1 MEQLGKVLIQARE
14 QMGLTVDDVS
24 QITKI
29 RSKYIRALESGN
41 VYEIPGRVYA
51 LGFLKSYCEVLDLNY
66 RELQEYFNA
75 NYQEKDDIF
84 KSMSTAAAVQ
94 QPVRQA
100 GISSKRV
107 VIFALLGACIL
118 LGGVYFFVNGRGKE
132 AEQPPVVPPVAS
144 RQEEVKQPNQTNPA
158 NTTNP
163 TNPSRPTKQPENTQ
177 TPVQPTTPSVD
188 WASLTLALDY
198 TDWQLPGFVP
208 APQDGIEVKVEAT
221 GNCWTRVTID
231 DGDSSDETLHAG
243 DIRTYQGVEK
253 IEIKWGN
260 AGLVKVTV
268 NGILQEQETIGAA
281 GQVVT
286 KEFLAD
292 E

>member
-1 MEQLGKVLIQARE
+1 MQQLGQVLTQARE
-14 QMGLTVDDVS
+14 QMGLTIEDVS

-75 NYQEKDDIF
+75 NYQEQDEFAKH
-84 KSMSTAAAVQ
+84 MATAVTVQ
-94 QPVRQA
+94 QPSRQT
-100 GISSKRV
+100 GISSRRV
-107 VIFALLGACIL
+107 VVFALVGACIL
-118 LGGVYFFVNGRGKE
+118 LGGVYFFVNSHGKE
-132 AEQPPVVPPVAS
+132 TEQPPIVPPIANQ
-144 RQEEVKQPNQTNPA
+144 QEEQRQPVKPV
-158 NTTNP
+158 
-163 TNPSRPTKQPENTQ
+163 
-177 TPVQPTTPSVD
+177 TPKVNWT
-188 WASLTLALDY
+188 AFTLVPDF
-198 TDWQLPGFVP
+198 TGFDMPGLVP
-208 APQDGIEVKVEAT
+208 GAEYDGIEVMVEAT

-231 DGDSSDETLHAG
+231 DGDSSDETLQAG
-243 DIRTYQGVEK
+243 DIRTYQGTEK

-268 NGILQEQETIGAA
+268 NGVLQTPEEIGAA

-286 KEFLAD
+286 KEFLAK
-292 E
+292 

>member
-1 MEQLGKVLIQARE
+1 MQQLGNVLTQARE
-14 QMGLTVDDVS
+14 QMGLTIDDIS

-51 LGFLKSYCEVLDLNY
+51 LGFLKSYCEVLNLNY

-75 NYQEKDDIF
+75 NYQEKDEF
-84 KSMSTAAAVQ
+84 AKHMATAAAVQ
-94 QPVRQA
+94 QPVRQT

-107 VIFALLGACIL
+107 VVFALLGACIL
-118 LGGVYFFVNGRGKE
+118 LGGVYFFVNSRGKE
-132 AEQPPVVPPVAS
+132 AEQPPVVPPIAS
-144 RQEEVKQPNQTNPA
+144 QQEETNRPGQSSQNNQN
-158 NTTNP
+158 NQSNK
-163 TNPSRPTKQPENTQ
+163 NHE
-177 TPVQPTTPSVD
+177 PVEPTTKNLAWSQ
-188 WASLTLALDY
+188 LTLAPDF
-198 TDWQLPGFVP
+198 TSFEMPGFT
-208 APQDGIEVKVEAT
+208 AAKAYDGIEVMVEAT

-243 DIRTYQGVEK
+243 DIRTYQGIEK

-268 NGILQEQETIGAA
+268 NGVLQRPEEIGAA

-286 KEFLAD
+286 KEFLA

>member
-1 MEQLGKVLIQARE
+1 MQQLGNILTQARE
-14 QMGLTVDDVS
+14 QMGLTIEDVS

-75 NYQEKDDIF
+75 NYQEKDEF
-84 KSMSTAAAVQ
+84 AKHMATAAAVQ
-94 QPVRQA
+94 QPTRQT
-100 GISSKRV
+100 GISSRRV
-107 VIFALLGACIL
+107 VVFALLGACIL
-118 LGGVYFFVNGRGKE
+118 LGGVYFFVNSRGKE
-132 AEQPPVVPPVAS
+132 AEQPPVVPPVAN
-144 RQEEVKQPNQTNPA
+144 RQEESNLPNQNEEQ
-158 NTTNP
+158 
-163 TNPSRPTKQPENTQ
+163 RQ
-177 TPVQPTTPSVD
+177 PVQPTTPKVS
-188 WASLTLALDY
+188 WTSLTFVPDF
-198 TDWQLPGFVP
+198 TGFNMPGF
-208 APQDGIEVKVEAT
+208 AAAEEYNGIEVMVEAT

-243 DIRTYQGVEK
+243 DIRTYQGMEK

-268 NGILQEQETIGAA
+268 NGVLQTPEEIGAV

-286 KEFLAD
+286 KEFLA